1 MIECLNMM
9 ENLKFRKRQSRDGFT
24 MLELIVS
31 SLLMI
36 VIMSFVTTLCFR
48 VNLVWKDIAHHRVA
62 AGELS
67 NQLETLTR
75 LSTDEAQSALQSLE
89 ASEAS
94 QRTLEN
100 PTLTGVLSKDEL
112 GTRVT
117 IEINW
122 KRRFPGKPIVL
133 AGWLNPETDPSKEAS
148 Q

>member
-1 MIECLNMM
+1 
-9 ENLKFRKRQSRDGFT
+9 

-31 SLLMI
+31 SMLMI

-75 LSTDEAQSALQSLE
+75 LSGDEAESALQSLE
-89 ASEAS
+89 ASKAC
-94 QRTLEN
+94 QRTLAN
-100 PTLTGVLSKDEL
+100 PTLEGVLLKDEL

-117 IEINW
+117 IQIDWE
-122 KRRFPGKPIVL
+122 RRFPGKPIML
-133 AGWLNPETDPSKEAS
+133 AAWLNPEPDQQEGESE
-148 Q
+148 